1 MLDQVFSFF
10 YAQVDFKYR
19 TDFETARA
27 SCNVLYVLMRQNETV
42 HKMNHPLCASISP
55 CEQGWDD
62 DMENAR
68 SDIIPEI
75 V

>member
-1 MLDQVFSFF
+1 MLRLISSTGPTLKQLEQAVM
-10 YAQVDFKYR
+10 YCMYR
-19 TDFETARA
+19 
-27 SCNVLYVLMRQNETV
+27 LMRQNETV